1 MYTRSTATWGQL
13 GKEARMENRWKE
25 ELIDLFSVRKM

>member
-1 MYTRSTATWGQL
+1 MRYGSQL
-13 GKEARMENRWKE
+13 GNEARMENRWKE